1 MAPSPRPTFDKPTA
15 IPFER
20 ATRHLWGDAESGE
33 VLDWIYVS
41 SSKIHQ
47 LVFGLPAGARFQHS
61 DAHRTVFAADEIY
74 YVLSGTLA
82 LANPETG
89 EVQRVCAGEAVF
101 FRRDTWH
108 HGFNCGT
115 EPLRVLEFFAPPPS
129 TGSSSAYAKTK
140 PNLATNRYTQ
150 DHLLG
155 CWPMDRSKI
164 EREACFTMVRD
175 ADLLWRAEGREQQT
189 LVGLL
194 IATEHLTVGKINLL
208 PGQVTDIETHGGD
221 ESLYVL
227 DGVLTLDVVADDAS
241 PKHELKAGDGFYL
254 PQGTAHR
261 YRNPSERPVTM
272 LFGVA
277 PQYLAR

>member
-1 MAPSPRPTFDKPTA
+1 MAASPRPTFDKPTA
-15 IPFER
+15 LPFEQV
-20 ATRHLWGDAESGE
+20 TRHLWGDAASGQ

-47 LVFGLPAGARFQHS
+47 LVFALPTGGAFRHS
-61 DAHRTVFAADEIY
+61 DAHRTIFAADELY

-82 LANPETG
+82 LANPESG
-89 EVQRVCAGEAVF
+89 EVQRLNAGEAAF

-140 PNLATNRYTQ
+140 PNLTANRYTQ
-150 DHLLG
+150 DQWLG
-155 CWPMDRSKI
+155 QWPMARADMARS
-164 EREACFTMVRD
+164 ASFTVVRD
-175 ADLLWRAEGREQQT
+175 ADLLWRMEGREQSALT
-189 LVGLL
+189 GLL
-194 IATEHLTVGKINLL
+194 VSTDQLTVGKIHLL
-208 PGQVTDIETHGGD
+208 PGQVTDSETHGGD

-227 DGVLTLDVVADDAS
+227 DGVLTLSVAAADSS
-241 PKHELKAGDGFYL
+241 PWYELKTGDGFYL
-254 PQGTAHR
+254 PQGTRHQ
-261 YRNPSERPVTM
+261 YRNLSDRPATV

-277 PQYLAR
+277 PHYLAA

>member
-15 IPFER
+15 IPFEL

-47 LVFGLPAGARFQHS
+47 LVFGLPAGGRFRHS
-61 DAHRTVFAADEIY
+61 DAHRTIFAADEIY
-74 YVLSGTLA
+74 YVLSGTLG

-89 EVQRVCAGEAVF
+89 EVQRVCAGEAAF

-115 EPLRVLEFFAPPPS
+115 DALRVLEFFAPPPS
-129 TGSSSAYAKTK
+129 TGSSSAYARTK
-140 PNLATNRYTQ
+140 PNLATNHYTQ
-150 DHLLG
+150 DRLLG
-155 CWPMDRSKI
+155 QWPMERERI
-164 EREACFTMVRD
+164 AREACFTMVRE
-175 ADLLWRAEGREQQT
+175 ADVLWRMEGRDNPVM
-189 LVGLL
+189 VGLL
-194 IATEHLTVGKINLL
+194 ASTEHLTVGKMQLL
-208 PGQVTDIETHGGD
+208 PGQVSDLETHGGD

-227 DGVLTLDVVADDAS
+227 DGVLTLSIASADSS
-241 PKHELKAGDGFYL
+241 PWHELKAGDGFYL
-254 PQGTAHR
+254 PQGTAHQ
-261 YRNPSERPVTM
+261 YRNLSERPVTI